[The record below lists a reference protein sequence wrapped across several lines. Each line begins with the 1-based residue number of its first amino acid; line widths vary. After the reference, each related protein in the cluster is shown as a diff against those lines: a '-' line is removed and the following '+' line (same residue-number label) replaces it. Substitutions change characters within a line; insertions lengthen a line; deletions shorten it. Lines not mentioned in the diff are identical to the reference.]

1 MTARP
6 ELSIVVPL
14 FNEEESVRPLH
25 SSIVRALEPLAAAF
39 EVILVDDGSRDG
51 TFAAAEEEA
60 RGDPRVRVVKF
71 RRNYGQT
78 PAMAAGIAEARGNV
92 IVTMDGDLQNDPA
105 DIPRLLAKIDEGCD
119 IVVGWRH
126 NRQDKLVSRKL
137 PSRIANA
144 LIARVTGVPIHDNGC
159 SLKAYRATLIKR
171 IPLYSEMHRF
181 IPAMALIA
189 GPRIAEM
196 KVRHHARQFG
206 RSKYGLSR
214 IYKVLLDLLVIK
226 TVASFTS
233 RPLLWFGMLSLPMLA
248 LGSVALGYA
257 LCTALM
263 RAEPFSLPLAGAGV
277 IFLISAFMLI
287 CAGALGELIYKLGDV
302 RELEF
307 SGLTQRSRGARAP
320 SGAPALRPP
329 PPPPAEAPSC

>member
-1 MTARP
+1 MPERP
-6 ELSIVVPL
+6 KLSIVVP
-14 FNEEESVRPLH
+14 FYNEEESIRPLH
-25 SSIVRALEPLAAAF
+25 AAIAQALEPLAERF
-39 EVILVDDGSRDG
+39 EMVFVDDGSRDG
-51 TFAAAEEEA
+51 TFAAAADLA
-60 RGDPRVRVVKF
+60 RADARVRVVKF

-78 PAMAAGIAEARGNV
+78 AAMAAGIEQARGDV
-92 IVTMDGDLQNDPA
+92 IVTLDGDLQNDPA
-105 DIPRLLAKIDEGCD
+105 DIPRLVAKIEEGFD

-126 NRQDKLVSRKL
+126 DRQDKLVSRKI

-181 IPAMALIA
+181 IPAVSFIA
-189 GPRIAEM
+189 GPRIAEL
-196 KVRHHARQFG
+196 KVRHHARRFG

-233 RPLLWFGMLSLPMLA
+233 RPLTWFGMLSVPLLLGAAVLLGATLA
-248 LGSVALGYA
+248 SIA
-257 LCTALM
+257 
-263 RAEPFSLPLAGAGV
+263 AGAKLDLPIAGSGV
-277 IFLISAFMLI
+277 IFLMSAVILMS
-287 CAGALGELIYKLGDV
+287 AGALAELAYKVGDV

-307 SGLTQRSRGARAP
+307 SSLTQRVRTRALAAKT
-320 SGAPALRPP
+320 GNLR
-329 PPPPAEAPSC
+329 C